1 MEEVGRARYH
11 SGNGGSRHGPIPFGD
26 VTIRRSCSGWGK
38 SGVRDTIQGMG
49 EVVMHRYHSEKLPT
63 KSSGC
68 LVLEV
73 GRVHLLIPHYST
85 LNIFRSLQYASHH
98 TCGGVT
104 QVAEGSDFGSEGA
117 VPT

>member
-1 MEEVGRARYH
+1 M
-11 SGNGGSRHGPIPFGD
+11 
-26 VTIRRSCSGWGK
+26 
-38 SGVRDTIQGMG
+38 RDTIQGMG

-63 KSSGC
+63 KISGC